1 MEVRATRRATVAPSV
16 STLLCGNEEIQKM
29 HRRQQLPQTEPA
41 LLKTN
46 VKFLRRISH
55 DLLVPVICHRLC
67 ITVGTAAFVMENH
80 RIAEICRKEKHS
92 FSTALYTFNQKYEL
106 PIHPQFCA
114 RSVFS
119 CGLSFTPTASFCAD
133 RDCSSSR
140 PNLDCF
146 W

>member
-67 ITVGTAAFVMENH
+67 ITVGTAALVCFRHGKPQNCGNLPEGETQLFDGTLH
-80 RIAEICRKEKHS
+80 IQPKIRIANP
-92 FSTALYTFNQKYEL
+92 STVLCAQCFFMWTFF
-106 PIHPQFCA
+106 H
-114 RSVFS
+114 
-119 CGLSFTPTASFCAD
+119 AD
-133 RDCSSSR
+133 GKFLRGPRLLVES
-140 PNLDCF
+140 P
-146 W
+146 